1 MINVVFKARMIPNS
15 CAMLPTIAFEVALV
29 TSKKHP
35 HKRYSVHN
43 PEFEWVFYDCP
54 CTQRG
59 NICKHQVKVLQL
71 LHPKLAEGTITHYCG
86 ALKGIVEGGLQH
98 LFNP

>member
-1 MINVVFKARMIPNS
+1 
-15 CAMLPTIAFEVALV
+15 MLPTIAFEVALV